1 MPMLIKSKIN
11 AYILAGGLSRRF
23 GSNKAIYKID
33 GVTFLDK
40 IFTTLQS
47 NFTNIFTIG
56 KEPYSEKMEFVSDF
70 TDQQAPIVGI
80 ITALRHT
87 TSSWNFIISV
97 DMPYITSDI
106 VNLLQKEIIG
116 IDNNIIIPSVNG
128 RILPLFGLYHQN
140 CLVHF
145 EKAYLAKN
153 YTLMNVVLSL
163 RPTVVNLSQYNIKL
177 KNVNTLEQLKK
188 NQINII
194 IK

>member
-1 MPMLIKSKIN
+1 MLIKSKIN
-11 AYILAGGLSRRF
+11 AYILSGGLSRRF
-23 GSNKAIYKID
+23 GSNKAIYKIN
-33 GVTFLDK
+33 GITFLDK

-70 TDQQAPIVGI
+70 TNQQAPIVGI

-116 IDNNIIIPSVNG
+116 IDNNIIIPRVNG

-140 CLVHF
+140 CLVYF

-153 YTLMNVVLSL
+153 YTLMNVISLL
-163 RPTVVNLSQYNIKL
+163 RPVVVDLSQYDMKL
-177 KNVNTLEQLKK
+177 KNVNTFEQLKK
-188 NQINII
+188 SDKYNY
-194 IK
+194 